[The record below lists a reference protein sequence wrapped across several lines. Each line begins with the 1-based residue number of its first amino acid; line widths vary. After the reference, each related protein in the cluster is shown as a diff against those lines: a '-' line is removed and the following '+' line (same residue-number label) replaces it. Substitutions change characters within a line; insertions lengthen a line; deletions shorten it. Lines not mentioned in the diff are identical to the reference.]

1 MSDAKGR
8 TLLLQGNE
16 SCAMGAIYAGCR
28 FFGGYPITP
37 STEIAEHLARKLP
50 TVNGAF
56 IQMEDEIASISSI
69 IGSSLAG
76 VKAMTATS
84 GPGFSLMQENLGLAA
99 VLEAPIVIVNIM
111 RSGASTGHP
120 TGTGQGDLMQSR
132 WGTHSDHPVV
142 ALAPATSQ
150 EMFDL
155 TVKAFNI
162 AEKLRVPVV
171 LLPEAVVG
179 HIREAV
185 YIPADGEMEVIDRD
199 RPDSY
204 EDFRFFERNKS
215 GVAHPPDLGTGFR
228 PHYTGLTHDETGFFT
243 GVPEKVNAFTVGLN
257 SKIEVNR
264 EFLTDYC
271 EEAVEDAD
279 VVLVSFGVTS
289 RACAH
294 VTRDLRKH
302 GIRAGCFRPRI
313 VWPFPDERL
322 RQIAQNAHT
331 FIVPEL
337 NLGMMRGEVERI
349 VGPDKRV
356 VGINRVDGTML
367 TLERIQEEVKE
378 VLA

>member
-1 MSDAKGR
+1 MSDAKGK
-8 TLLLQGNE
+8 TALLQGNE
-16 SCAMGAIYAGCR
+16 ACAMGAIFAGCR

-50 TVNGAF
+50 TVGGVF
-56 IQMEDEIASISSI
+56 IQMEDEIASIASI
-69 IGSSLAG
+69 IGASLTG
-76 VKAMTATS
+76 IKSMTATS

-99 VLEAPIVIVNIM
+99 VLEAPVVIVNLM

-142 ALAPATSQ
+142 ALAPATAQ

-185 YIPADGEMEVIDRD
+185 YIPAEGEMEVINRERPSSYDNLLFFKRD
-199 RPDSY
+199 
-204 EDFRFFERNKS
+204 KS
-215 GVAHPPDLGTGFR
+215 GVSHPPDLGTGFR
-228 PHYTGLTHDETGFFT
+228 PHFTGLTHDESGFFT
-243 GVPEKVNAFTVGLN
+243 AVADEVNAFTVGLN
-257 SKIEVNR
+257 SKIDLHR

-271 EEAVEDAD
+271 EETVEDAD
-279 VVLVSFGVTS
+279 IVLVSFGITA
-289 RACAH
+289 RACAY
-294 VTRDLRKH
+294 VVRALRNK
-302 GIRAGCFRPRI
+302 GVKAGYFRPRI
-313 VWPFPDERL
+313 VWPFPEERL
-322 RQIAQNAHT
+322 RQIAQYTHT

-337 NLGMMRGEVERI
+337 NLGQMRYAVQRI
-349 VGPDKRV
+349 VGPEKRV
-356 VGINRVDGTML
+356 VGINRVDGAML
-367 TLERIQEEVKE
+367 TLDRLMEEIKE
-378 VLA
+378 ALA

>member
-1 MSDAKGR
+1 MSGKGR

-16 SCAMGAIYAGCR
+16 ACAMGAIYAGCR

-50 TVNGAF
+50 TVGGVF

-84 GPGFSLMQENLGLAA
+84 GPGFSLMQENLGLAT

-185 YIPADGEMEVIDRD
+185 YVPADGEMEIINRE

-204 EDFRFFERNKS
+204 DNFNFFERDKS
-215 GVAHPPDLGTGFR
+215 GVAHPPDLGIGFR
-228 PHYTGLTHDETGFFT
+228 PHYTGLTHDESGFFT
-243 GVPEKVNAFTVGLN
+243 GVSDKVNKFTVGLN
-257 SKIEVNR
+257 SKTDLNR
-264 EFLTDYC
+264 EYLKDYF
-271 EEAVEDAD
+271 EETVEDAD
-279 VVLVSFGVTS
+279 VLLVSFGVTA
-289 RACAH
+289 RASAY
-294 VTRDLRKH
+294 VTRDLRKR
-302 GIRAGCFRPRI
+302 GIKVGCFRPRI
-313 VWPFPDERL
+313 VWPFPEKRL
-322 RQIAQNAHT
+322 SEIAQHAHT
-331 FIVPEL
+331 LIVPEL
-337 NLGMMRGEVERI
+337 NLGQMRTEVERI

-356 VGINRVDGTML
+356 VGINNVDGTML
-367 TLERIQEEVKE
+367 TLERLNKE
-378 VLA
+378 IEAVLS

>member
-16 SCAMGAIYAGCR
+16 ACAMGAIYAGCR

-50 TVNGAF
+50 TVNGVF

-69 IGSSLAG
+69 IGASLAG

-185 YIPADGEMEVIDRD
+185 YIPAEGEMEVINRG
-199 RPDSY
+199 RPESY
-204 EDFRFFERNKS
+204 ENYQFFNRDEN

-243 GVPEKVNAFTVGLN
+243 GVPDKVNAFTVGLN
-257 SKIEVNR
+257 SKIDHHR
-264 EFLTDYC
+264 EYLTDYC
-271 EEAVEDAD
+271 EETIEDAD
-279 VVLVSFGVTS
+279 IVLVSFGVTS
-289 RACAH
+289 RACAY
-294 VTRDLRKH
+294 VARDLRKQ
-302 GIRAGCFRPRI
+302 GVKAGCFRPRI
-313 VWPFPDERL
+313 VWPFPEERL
-322 RQIAQNAHT
+322 RQIARKTHT

-337 NLGMMRGEVERI
+337 NLGQMRGEVERI

-367 TLERIQEEVKE
+367 TLERMHKEVEE

>member
-1 MSDAKGR
+1 MSGTKGR

-16 SCAMGAIYAGCR
+16 ACAMGAIYAGCR

-37 STEIAEHLARKLP
+37 STEIAEHFARKLP
-50 TVNGAF
+50 TVGGVF

-84 GPGFSLMQENLGLAA
+84 GPGFSLMQENLGLAT
-99 VLEAPIVIVNIM
+99 VLETPIVIVNIM

-142 ALAPATSQ
+142 ALAPATAQ

-162 AEKLRVPVV
+162 AEKLRVPVI

-185 YIPADGEMEVIDRD
+185 YIPAEGEMEVIDRE
-199 RPDSY
+199 RPGSY
-204 EDFRFFERNKS
+204 ENFLFFKRDTN
-215 GVAHPPDLGTGFR
+215 GVAHPPDLGAGFR
-228 PHYTGLTHDETGFFT
+228 PHYTGLTHDESGFFT
-243 GVPEKVNAFTVGLN
+243 AVPDRVNAFTVGLN
-257 SKIEVNR
+257 SKMELHR
-264 EFLTDYC
+264 EYLTDYC
-271 EEAVEDAD
+271 EETVEDAD
-279 VVLVSFGVTS
+279 VLLISFGVTA

-294 VTRDLRKH
+294 VTRDLRKR
-302 GIRAGCFRPRI
+302 GVKAGCFRPRI
-313 VWPFPDERL
+313 VWPFPEERL
-322 RQIAQNAHT
+322 NRIAQHAHT

-337 NLGMMRGEVERI
+337 NLGQMRLVVQRV
-349 VGPDKRV
+349 VGPEKRV
-356 VGINRVDGTML
+356 VGINRVDGAML
-367 TLERIQEEVKE
+367 TLERMQKEVEE